1 MRSNDKTIK
10 PTKSYHLLCFSNH
23 AHLSHQATREI
34 FMLIIITSRLID
46 DIKCSRLQVKYERD
60 GFKWDEHQQGLVLGA
75 FFWLHFLLQLPGGI
89 LAAKYGTK
97 LIFGYANLI
106 GCLLCCLMPI
116 ASYIDYN
123 LMICLRV
130 FQGIVCSAAW
140 PSMHHM

>member
-1 MRSNDKTIK
+1 MTTQI
-10 PTKSYHLLCFSNH
+10 
-23 AHLSHQATREI
+23 
-34 FMLIIITSRLID
+34 
-46 DIKCSRLQVKYERD
+46 KYERN

-97 LIFGYANLI
+97 KIFGYSNLI

-116 ASYIDYN
+116 ASYLDYK

-130 FQGIVCSAAW
+130 LQGIVCSVAW